1 MNTLLFKG
9 GKGHL
14 HDSWKQGFYFDEKL
28 KYGIYQGQGGPCGIL
43 ATVNAFFLKH
53 LLFGNKMPIHYLD
66 QKNFS
71 GQIQNCL
78 ALAISDI
85 LYNSSN
91 DSETNVTLVIPQG
104 TVTSKNAP
112 VLPH

>member
-1 MNTLLFKG
+1 
-9 GKGHL
+9 
-14 HDSWKQGFYFDEKL
+14 
-28 KYGIYQGQGGPCGIL
+28 
-43 ATVNAFFLKH
+43 
-53 LLFGNKMPIHYLD
+53 MPIHYLD